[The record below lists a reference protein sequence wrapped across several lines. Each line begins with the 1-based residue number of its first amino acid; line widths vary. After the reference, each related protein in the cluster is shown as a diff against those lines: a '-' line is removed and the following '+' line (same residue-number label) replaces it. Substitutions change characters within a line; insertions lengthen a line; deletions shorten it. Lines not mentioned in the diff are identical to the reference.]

1 MMTENAIRDAF
12 EHNDPAKYQDFF
24 NYLHDAAKE
33 KTTAELG
40 TLTRR
45 LLTAAADGALLCIG
59 HIKGGFTDEV

>member
-24 NYLHDAAKE
+24 NCLHDAAKE

-45 LLTAAADGALLCIG
+45 LLTAGRWRAALHRPHQGRIYR
-59 HIKGGFTDEV
+59 

>member
-1 MMTENAIRDAF
+1 MLLSTTTRPNIRT
-12 EHNDPAKYQDFF
+12 FF
-24 NYLHDAAKE
+24 NCLHDAAKE

>member
-12 EHNDPAKYQDFF
+12 EHNDPAKYQDFV
-24 NYLHDAAKE
+24 NCLHDASN
-33 KTTAELG
+33 AELG

>member
-1 MMTENAIRDAF
+1 MITENAIRDAF

-24 NYLHDAAKE
+24 NCLHDAAKE

-59 HIKGGFTDEV
+59 RIKGGFTDEV